1 MKVLFLD
8 RDGILNEDVS
18 YLYKISDL
26 KWVPGIFD
34 ALRLAREAGY
44 ELIVVTNQSGVARGM
59 FTEEDVQ
66 NLHEH
71 MQDELLMEGI
81 PLLDI
86 YYCPHLEGAAMPA
99 YDVVCD
105 CRKPKP
111 GMILQAME
119 DHPIDSHESFLIGDS
134 PRDVEAA
141 HGAGISGY
149 LYQGGD
155 IVEFVTSCLEA
166 EKNKVGTEDNVK
178 SAKHS
183 GAEAML
189 LTSMI
194 KQGGHLH

>member
-1 MKVLFLD
+1 MKVIFLD
-8 RDGILNEDVS
+8 RDGILNEDVA
-18 YLYKISDL
+18 YLHKVSDL

-34 ALRLAREAGY
+34 ALRLAKDAGY
-44 ELIVVTNQSGVARGM
+44 QFVVVTNQSGVARGM

-66 NLHEH
+66 NLHDY

-86 YYCPHLEGAAMPA
+86 YYCPHLEGAVMPD
-99 YDVVCD
+99 YDVACD

-119 DHPIDSHESFLIGDS
+119 DHPIDGRESFLIGDS

-141 HGAGISGY
+141 HGAGITGY

-155 IVEFVTSCLEA
+155 MVEFFKSCLDAEA
-166 EKNKVGTEDNVK
+166 EKSAVDANTK
-178 SAKHS
+178 SAQNS
-183 GAEAML
+183 GAEAFI
-189 LTSMI
+189 LTEMI
-194 KQGGHLH
+194 KQGSHLH